1 MNKKVKKLF
10 VSLLAFL
17 LTMGFF
23 AEPVTALADAP
34 YKTYTVDGYGSVI
47 ETQTAYLPYKTL
59 NKFGD
64 ETLKA
69 PTDFTILDD
78 GTMYILRLLFR

>member
-1 MNKKVKKLF
+1 MNKKVKQLF
-10 VSLLAFL
+10 VSLLALL

-23 AEPVTALADAP
+23 TEPVAALADSP

-47 ETQTAYLPYKTL
+47 ETQTAYLPYGTI
-59 NKFGD
+59 NKIGD

-69 PTDFTILDD
+69 PIF
-78 GTMYILRLLFR
+78 